1 MNRFILMTIVAVL
14 SFAGAAGAQAEKGKH
29 SAEQKEKF
37 FMAKMK
43 IIQQELNLTE
53 AQTNE
58 FTPIYRSYDNEMQAI
73 FEKHRVAEK
82 KHPKTNINDATKVV
96 NLRIEM
102 KMDLL
107 RLQRR
112 YTGKFAKVLNA
123 EQLLKLDAAERK
135 IQFQIM
141 KRRGHRKGNA
151 NADNAAAATGTRL

>member
-1 MNRFILMTIVAVL
+1 MTIVAVL